1 MGNIPQLK
9 LSHKYSHLTGITA
22 MGVKLTHVNTK
33 LTPKRTREFLK
44 ELEKT
49 GNLQA
54 SAAHVDVSPGA
65 IYTAARKDR
74 RLKDAIELARH
85 KASHAIETEL
95 RRRGIE
101 GYEEKV
107 FFQGEQIGTQT
118 RYSDRLLELLAKGNM
133 EKYGK
138 TSEMGVN
145 INIGAE
151 NIKTKLASLLGVEI
165 KKEEEEVIEGEFRE
179 LD

>member
-1 MGNIPQLK
+1 MGRGIRNI
-9 LSHKYSHLTGITA
+9 
-22 MGVKLTHVNTK
+22 NTK
-33 LTPKRTREFLK
+33 LTPKRTRDFLK

-49 GNLQA
+49 GNLQSA
-54 SAAHVDVSPGA
+54 AAHVDITPSA
-65 IYTAARKDR
+65 IYTAARKDQR
-74 RLKDAIELARH
+74 FKDSIELARH

-138 TSEMGVN
+138 TSEFGVN
-145 INIGAE
+145 INIGSE
-151 NIKTKLASLLGVEI
+151 NIKSKLAGLLGVEI
-165 KKEEEEVIEGEFRE
+165 KKEEEIIEGEFRE